1 MNSTCLQGVRKYGKN
16 FKAIADVISNKTES
30 HVRSFFVN
38 YRRRYNLDEVFAEY
52 ERENG
57 CQQEL
62 AMDTEPEKVCSCFLH
77 LSQAKIN
84 DP

>member
-1 MNSTCLQGVRKYGKN
+1 MFEGVRKYGKN

-57 CQQEL
+57 CQSEP
-62 AMDTEPEKVCSCFLH
+62 AAETEPEKVCTLVTACRHML
-77 LSQAKIN
+77 ARNK
-84 DP
+84 